1 MPYTFTDNAQG
12 LTCTAYNTSKGAVH
26 QMCRSLAQEWGQ
38 YGIRIN
44 TLSPG
49 VRCVLPVY

>member
-1 MPYTFTDNAQG
+1 
-12 LTCTAYNTSKGAVH
+12 
-26 QMCRSLAQEWGQ
+26 MCRSLAQEWGPA

-49 VRCVLPVY
+49 VSLRSNSRAEEAFLFRI